1 MGWPTESE
9 IGIAARIELTEAPS
23 GIWKTADYS
32 YNVTTLI
39 ERVIADMAAVC
50 GRSLGFAQRTVT
62 EIFDGGRYILKAK
75 HPPIISVTSV
85 TDNEESEELSLADE
99 EYWIYDK
106 YIKLPRPAKT
116 GRVARKDTTPQR
128 YTVVYVGGYDD
139 GGTPLP
145 TIFTDVCAE
154 IATRILLR
162 IDQQYRVY
170 GNVDQFR
177 DGEIRSVFADKDTA
191 FADQYLKLSNKGM
204 ILRAVR

>member
-9 IGIAARIELTEAPS
+9 IGIAARIELTEEPT
-23 GIWKTADYS
+23 GVWKTTDYS

-50 GRSLGFAQRTVT
+50 GRSRGFEQATVT
-62 EIFDGGRYILKAK
+62 ETYDGGRYILKVK
-75 HPPIISVTSV
+75 HPPLISVISV
-85 TDNEESEELSLADE
+85 TDNEEGEELSLADG

-106 YIKLPRPAKT
+106 YIKLPRPATT
-116 GRVARKDTTPQR
+116 GRVARNDTTPQR
-128 YTVVYVGGYDD
+128 YTVIYVGGYDD
-139 GGTPLP
+139 AATPLP
-145 TIFTDVCAE
+145 TVFTDVCAE

-177 DGEIRSVFADKDTA
+177 DGEIRSVFANKEMA
-191 FADQYLKLSNKGM
+191 FADQYRKLNNKGM
-204 ILRAVR
+204 VLRAVR